1 MRATSSTLDNNRI
14 KLTIEV
20 DETEMNEAM
29 ESAAKSLSKQ
39 VSIKGFRKGKVPK
52 NVLIAHLGG
61 IEALRA
67 EAIRESMPDFYA
79 HAVSDTLTDPI
90 GQPDINVTSG
100 EESGPLTF
108 EAEVEV
114 RPEAS
119 IKGHRELRVE
129 IPSPNVTDAE
139 VLKQI
144 DRFREADAELSE
156 VDRPIALND
165 LVTMDVR
172 VQKLDSEDEPLEM
185 SDYMY
190 TVGSGVIT
198 EGVDELIVGLKA
210 GEDLKLNG
218 TFGAGETATYELKL
232 KQVKE
237 RVMPELNDE
246 WVEENTEWK
255 TVDEMREQIISQM
268 RKMKVVEAQMSQ
280 RDSVLV
286 ALSDLVPVEIAPELL
301 ISSETNERLHDLGH
315 RLSQQNLTLDTFLQI
330 TNQSPDDLLATLR
343 ADAVRAVRIDLAL
356 RALVKAEKIQ
366 PTDEEVEEELIS
378 TAEAMSTK
386 PEILRQNL
394 RDSGRVVTFRAEVAK
409 MKASRWLSDNVTF
422 VDPDGVEIDREL
434 LKVDQS
440 QDLDA

>member
-315 RLSQQNLTLDTFLQI
+315 RLSQQNLTLDSFLQI

>member
-14 KLTIEV
+14 QLTIEV